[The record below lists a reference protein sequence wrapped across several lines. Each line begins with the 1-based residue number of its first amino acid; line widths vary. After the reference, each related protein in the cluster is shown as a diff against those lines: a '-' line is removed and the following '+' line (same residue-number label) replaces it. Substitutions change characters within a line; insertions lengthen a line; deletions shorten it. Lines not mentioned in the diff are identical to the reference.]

1 MTKGIFISSEILEL
15 SNISHT
21 EMILLSIYKYY
32 TEEGKLGCCTMTNES
47 INEQFLHVN
56 EKTFKKCKKHL
67 KDLGYISTDGGIRV
81 KYIGVSDNTKKS
93 KNTKNGKKTVT
104 KENNDDKH
112 VKESTTCEE
121 ETDYEGQDSN
131 CEEVQGDDN
140 REKTNSNFDKVI
152 ENLHPTYKS
161 KEHIK
166 FLEDKYKDMLN
177 NIDDDDFNVE
187 FYTKQAT
194 TVLNN
199 QFHIYYNAVVETKKD
214 DADKYNDTTIE
225 L

>member
-15 SNISHT
+15 SNLSFA
-21 EMILLSIYKYY
+21 EKGLLSIYKYY

-47 INEQFLHVN
+47 INEQFLQVHIN
-56 EKTFKKCKKHL
+56 TFKKFKKHL
-67 KDLGYISTDGGIRV
+67 KELGYISTDGGIRV
-81 KYIGVSDNTKKS
+81 KYIGVSNNTKKS
-93 KNTKNGKKTVT
+93 KNTKNGKTTIVKD
-104 KENNDDKH
+104 NNDDKR

-121 ETDYEGQDSN
+121 ETDYEGQYSN
-131 CEEVQGDDN
+131 CEEIQGYGN
-140 REKTNSNFDKVI
+140 GEKTNSNFDKVI

-166 FLEDKYKDMLN
+166 FLEDKYKDMIN
-177 NIDDDDFNVE
+177 SIDYDDFNVE

-199 QFHIYYNAVVETKKD
+199 QFHIYYNAVVETKKND
-214 DADKYNDTTIE
+214 VDKYIDTTIE